1 MRSRVTYSNNK
12 DLRYRT
18 KVLEAGQMDRAFH
31 PFFRWVKEKEKA
43 GFSRFGRDASWCAI
57 EQNLVR
63 LEFRENREEA
73 R

>member
-1 MRSRVTYSNNK
+1 MRNRVTYSNNK
-12 DLRYRT
+12 DLQYRT
-18 KVLEAGQMDRAFH
+18 KVLDTGHMDRAFR

-43 GFSRFGRDASWCAI
+43 RFSRFRRDASWCAI